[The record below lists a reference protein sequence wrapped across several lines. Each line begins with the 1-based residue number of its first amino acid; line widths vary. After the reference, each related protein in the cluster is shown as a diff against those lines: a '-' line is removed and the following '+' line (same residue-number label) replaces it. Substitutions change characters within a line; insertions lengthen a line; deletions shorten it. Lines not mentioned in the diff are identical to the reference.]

1 MVSGGADKIAKVWT
15 LADGKAVATI
25 TTPAEIKGVSLSP
38 DGTRLAVAGADNRVR
53 LYDLDGKLREFFP
66 HDGPALAVAY
76 HADGKRIISA
86 GADKAVRIW
95 TPSLIWQA
103 SAGGPVRQAVFSPK
117 GDRIISGGDDKKV
130 QVWNAA
136 DGKSLLA
143 LAAQDVPVTGV
154 SISADGNRVAS
165 IGGDKTAKVW
175 TIPAAGAKETPPVV
189 FTLPAPATAVA
200 LSPNGQR
207 LAASVLDKANRDNT
221 YLRRCQRQGSPGPAR
236 SHGRRALAGVPGR
249 QSHAGL
255 GGPRQDHSPDRSQR
269 GQRDRRPCGRRQRRC
284 HCTATARKRS
294 PAAPTRRPSSGTWP
308 AARC

>member
-15 LADGKAVATI
+15 VADGKAVATI

-53 LYDLDGKLREFFP
+53 LYGLDGKLREFFP
-66 HDGPALAVAY
+66 HDGPVLAVAY

-86 GADKAVRIW
+86 GADMAVRIW
-95 TPSLIWQA
+95 MPSLLWQA
-103 SAGGPVRQAVFSPK
+103 GPGAPVRGAVFSPK

-143 LAAQDVPVTGV
+143 LAAQDMPVTGV

-175 TIPAAGAKETPPVV
+175 TIPAAGARK
-189 FTLPAPATAVA
+189 
-200 LSPNGQR
+200 
-207 LAASVLDKANRDNT
+207 
-221 YLRRCQRQGSPGPAR
+221 
-236 SHGRRALAGVPGR
+236 
-249 QSHAGL
+249 
-255 GGPRQDHSPDRSQR
+255 
-269 GQRDRRPCGRRQRRC
+269 RRPWSLPCRPRPPPLLLAPTGCAWRS
-284 HCTATARKRS
+284 ASRKRK
-294 PAAPTRRPSSGTWP
+294 R
-308 AARC
+308 